1 MRLPFNGTYRVNAPF
16 GKSAAYGDK
25 FHYGIDYNTPTGT
38 QLYAAMSGKV
48 TFSGNQPTTAGEAV
62 TIQSGGTRVMC
73 FHMSVRNVVVGQQVT
88 EGQPIGKS
96 GNTGNSTGPHLHFQV
111 ERLINDKWVAV
122 DPLTELSKETVPMPN
137 DGDIDNA
144 YLRANHRKATEEEKA
159 FYRSKPWSAPD
170 GLFYGKTLVDF
181 ENTENAVIEARKS
194 ADSALGIANVR
205 DGYLKDI
212 GTSGGFNFTVVE
224 QPQVD
229 LMKQKISLSASG
241 VELKR
246 GQYYVK

>member
-1 MRLPFNGTYRVNAPF
+1 MVGTLASTDAQF
-16 GKSAAYGDK
+16 QKAGGTSA
-25 FHYGIDYNTPTGT
+25 HYGIEDANIHQYVDEKNTAYHAGAWTPNLTSIGIEHSAAPNRPASDATYQTSIALCKELCAKYNLNPDTDIIPHNSIVATQCPGT
-38 QLYAAMSGKV
+38 IDINRIK
-48 TFSGNQPTTAGEAV
+48 AGVKE
-62 TIQSGGTRVMC
+62 
-73 FHMSVRNVVVGQQVT
+73 
-88 EGQPIGKS
+88 
-96 GNTGNSTGPHLHFQV
+96 
-111 ERLINDKWVAV
+111 ND
-122 DPLTELSKETVPMPN
+122 MPN